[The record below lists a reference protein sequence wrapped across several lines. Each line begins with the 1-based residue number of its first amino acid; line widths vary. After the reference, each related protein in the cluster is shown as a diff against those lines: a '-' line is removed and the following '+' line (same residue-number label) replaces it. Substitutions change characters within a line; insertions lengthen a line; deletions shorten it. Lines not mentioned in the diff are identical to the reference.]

1 MTGRS
6 SPIYPAPLY
15 YLPIM
20 LTELRVRDL
29 ATIADVTLHLGPG
42 LNVLTGETG
51 AGKSMLVDALAL
63 LLGERAASSSVRPG
77 APKTIVE
84 GAFEGLDTRTR
95 RAIQALGLDVEDGR
109 VIVRREVGGEGR
121 SRAWV
126 SGSPTTAAV
135 LGQLG
140 ALLVDLHGQ
149 HETQSLL
156 HADAQR
162 DILDAFAHAESER
175 GAVAEDHTALAALR
189 AEEAALVARRDE
201 VRRRADYL
209 RHVVRE
215 IDQARLR
222 PGEDEALQL
231 EARRLSQAGALGEQA
246 QRIVDAIEAGEGHAL
261 GALGA
266 ADRALA
272 GLEKTDPDVAGWR
285 EMLDAAYTNLSELA
299 RQAAAYADEVEE
311 NPERLAEV
319 EQRRDVIFKL
329 TGKYGATIEA
339 VLAMRN
345 ESAAELDLLD
355 TADVDLR
362 ALAARR
368 AAAESAL
375 RTAAGTLSGK
385 RADAADRLAR
395 GVNRLLPRLGLPG
408 GKLLVSLAVLPE
420 PAAHGQESVA
430 FEVQLN
436 VGIEAKPLARVTS
449 GGELSRLML
458 ALKVVLARH
467 DAIATLVF
475 DEVDQGIGG
484 EIGAQVGAAL
494 AEVAERHQV
503 LVITHLP
510 QIAARADQHLVV
522 SKEARGG
529 IATSDVQLIHGE
541 DRVNEVARMLGDAEG
556 DAARRHAQAL
566 LRKDGRTDGRKDG
579 KMDEPSVGRTAER
592 NDAKT
597 EGANGA
603 KTEGRKGGK
612 AR

>member
-1 MTGRS
+1 
-6 SPIYPAPLY
+6 
-15 YLPIM
+15 M

-29 ATIADVTLHLGPG
+29 ATIADVTLHLGTG

-63 LLGERAASSSVRPG
+63 LLGERADSGSVRPG
-77 APKTIVE
+77 AAKTIVE
-84 GAFEGLDTRTR
+84 GAFEGLDASTR
-95 RAIQALGLDVEDGR
+95 RAIEALGLDTEDGR
-109 VIVRREVGGEGR
+109 VIVRREVSAEGR

-135 LGQLG
+135 LAQLG
-140 ALLVDLHGQ
+140 GLLVDLHGQ

-156 HADAQR
+156 HAEAQR
-162 DILDAFAHAESER
+162 DILDAFAHAEPER
-175 GAVAEDHTALAALR
+175 RAVAEAYASVAARR
-189 AEEAALVARRDE
+189 AEETSLISRRDE

-209 RHVVRE
+209 RHVVGE

-222 PGEDEALQL
+222 VGEDDALQI

-246 QRIVDAIEAGEGHAL
+246 QRIVEAIEAGEGNAL

-272 GLEKTDPDVAGWR
+272 ALEKSDPEATRWR
-285 EMLDAAYTNLSELA
+285 ELLDTAYANLSELA

-319 EQRRDVIFKL
+319 EQRRDLIFKL

-339 VLAMRN
+339 VLATRS
-345 ESAAELDLLD
+345 ESAAELDILD

-362 ALAARR
+362 ALAASR

-375 RTAAGTLSGK
+375 TAA
-385 RADAADRLAR
+385 ADALSEKRTDAAGRLVR
-395 GVNRLLPRLGLPG
+395 SVNRLLPRLGLPG
-408 GKLLVSLAVLPE
+408 GKLIVSLTPLAE
-420 PAAHGQESVA
+420 PAFHGRESVQ
-430 FEVQLN
+430 FDVQLN
-436 VGIEAKPLARVTS
+436 VGLEARPLARVAS

-467 DAIATLVF
+467 DAIGTLVF

-484 EIGAQVGAAL
+484 EVGVQVGAAL
-494 AEVAERHQV
+494 AEVAERRQV

-510 QIAARADQHLVV
+510 QIAARADQHLIV
-522 SKEARGG
+522 SKEARAG
-529 IATSDVQLIHGE
+529 IATSDVLAIHGE
-541 DRVNEVARMLGDAEG
+541 DRVNEVARMLGDTEG
-556 DAARRHAQAL
+556 DAARRHAQAML
-566 LRKDGRTDGRKDG
+566 KGR
-579 KMDEPSVGRTAER
+579 
-592 NDAKT
+592 
-597 EGANGA
+597 
-603 KTEGRKGGK
+603 
-612 AR
+612 

>member
-1 MTGRS
+1 
-6 SPIYPAPLY
+6 
-15 YLPIM
+15 M

-29 ATIADVTLHLGPG
+29 ATIADVTLHLGTG

-63 LLGERAASSSVRPG
+63 LLGERADSGSVRPG
-77 APKTIVE
+77 AAKTIVE
-84 GAFEGLDTRTR
+84 GAFEGLDASTR
-95 RAIQALGLDVEDGR
+95 RAIEALGLDTEDGR
-109 VIVRREVGGEGR
+109 VIVRREVSAEGR

-135 LGQLG
+135 LAQLG
-140 ALLVDLHGQ
+140 GLLVDLHGQ

-156 HADAQR
+156 HAEAQR
-162 DILDAFAHAESER
+162 DILDAFAHAEPER
-175 GAVAEDHTALAALR
+175 RAVAEAYAGVAARR
-189 AEEAALVARRDE
+189 AEETSLISRRDE

-209 RHVVRE
+209 RHVVGE

-222 PGEDEALQL
+222 VGEDDALQI

-246 QRIVDAIEAGEGHAL
+246 QRIVEAIEAGEGNAL

-272 GLEKTDPDVAGWR
+272 ALEKSDPEATRWR
-285 EMLDAAYTNLSELA
+285 ELLDTAYANLSELA

-319 EQRRDVIFKL
+319 EQRRDLIFKL

-339 VLAMRN
+339 VLATRS
-345 ESAAELDLLD
+345 ESAAELDILD

-362 ALAARR
+362 ALAASR

-375 RTAAGTLSGK
+375 TAAAEALSEK
-385 RADAADRLAR
+385 RTDAAGRLVR
-395 GVNRLLPRLGLPG
+395 SVNRLLPRLGLPG
-408 GKLLVSLAVLPE
+408 GKLIVSLTPLAE
-420 PAAHGQESVA
+420 PAFHGRESVQ
-430 FEVQLN
+430 FDVQLN
-436 VGIEAKPLARVTS
+436 VGLEARPLARVAS

-467 DAIATLVF
+467 DAIGTLVF

-484 EIGAQVGAAL
+484 EVGVQVGAAL
-494 AEVAERHQV
+494 AEVAERRQV

-510 QIAARADQHLVV
+510 QIAARADQHLIV
-522 SKEARGG
+522 SKEARAG
-529 IATSDVQLIHGE
+529 IATSDVLAIHGE
-541 DRVNEVARMLGDAEG
+541 DRVNEVARMLGDTEG
-556 DAARRHAQAL
+556 DAARRHAQAML
-566 LRKDGRTDGRKDG
+566 KGR
-579 KMDEPSVGRTAER
+579 
-592 NDAKT
+592 
-597 EGANGA
+597 
-603 KTEGRKGGK
+603 
-612 AR
+612 